1 MQSKEIL
8 LKFLLD
14 GEWSASV
21 EEPQVRWNSPGI

>member
-1 MQSKEIL
+1 MHIKEIL